1 MMKSLNLIQCALM
14 LLVILNLLACSNE
27 SGTGDNSN
35 TETYDDPFA
44 YCQAVGTIDAPDAR
58 YTGPQIPEAIAQ
70 GLRNAFNTPD
80 TPLDIYMRGT
90 FWRCMNGK
98 VYACNVGANLP
109 CESRANIDRTPTGA
123 LVDFCEQN
131 TNADVIPMYVTGR
144 ETVYEWKCTNGAP
157 EIVRQLVQPDERG
170 FLSNI
175 WYEISPG

>member
-1 MMKSLNLIQCALM
+1 MKLLYLIRSTVV
-14 LLVILNLLACSNE
+14 LVIMISF
-27 SGTGDNSN
+27 SGCTNATEPSDSQKTG
-35 TETYDDPFA
+35 TYNDPFA
-44 YCQAVGTIDAPDAR
+44 YCKAVGTVDTPDDR
-58 YTGPQIPEAIAQ
+58 YTGPGVPEIIAE

-109 CESRANIDRTPTGA
+109 CQAKADTDRSPTQA
-123 LVDFCEQN
+123 ITDFCEQN
-131 TNADVIPMYVTGR
+131 PDADVIPMYVTGR
-144 ETVYEWKCTNGAP
+144 ETVYEWRCTNGAP

-175 WYEISPG
+175 WYEVSPK

>member
-1 MMKSLNLIQCALM
+1 MM
-14 LLVILNLLACSNE
+14 NLLYLIRSIVAMVSMIGFWGCTNE
-27 SGTGDNSN
+27 IGPDDSQKTK
-35 TETYDDPFA
+35 TYNDPFA

-58 YTGPQIPEAIAQ
+58 YTGPQVPEIIAQ
-70 GLRNAFNTPD
+70 GLRNAFNTPN

-109 CESRANIDRTPTGA
+109 CGSKANTDRTPTEA

-131 TNADVIPMYVTGR
+131 ANADVIPMYVTGR
-144 ETVYEWKCTNGAP
+144 ETAYEWKCTNGAP

>member
-1 MMKSLNLIQCALM
+1 MMKSLNLIQRALM

-27 SGTGDNSN
+27 SRTGGNN
-35 TETYDDPFA
+35 KTETYDDPFA

-58 YTGPQIPEAIAQ
+58 YTGPQVPEAIAR
-70 GLRNAFNTPD
+70 GLRNAFNTPN

-109 CESRANIDRTPTGA
+109 CESKANTDRTPTEA

-131 TNADVIPMYVTGR
+131 ANADVIPMYVTGR